1 MWSYFEGDDLMGH
14 TPFGYRIEN
23 GKAVIDEAAA
33 AQVRDLCKNYLS
45 GLSLTNA
52 AKEAGL
58 AYSILVPSA

>member
-1 MWSYFEGDDLMGH
+1 MGH

-33 AQVRDLCKNYLS
+33 SQVRNLYKNYLS

-52 AKEAGL
+52 ANDAK
-58 AYSILVPSA
+58 